1 MPTVLGRSKLLPTL
15 RDITSTVSRRKLI
28 RNDCMMVCYIKNV
41 ICNFNCLMPNVPT
54 ARLFNIILK

>member
-15 RDITSTVSRRKLI
+15 RDITSRPTVSRRKQI
-28 RNDCMMVCYIKNV
+28 SNDCMMVRYIKNV

-54 ARLFNIILK
+54 A